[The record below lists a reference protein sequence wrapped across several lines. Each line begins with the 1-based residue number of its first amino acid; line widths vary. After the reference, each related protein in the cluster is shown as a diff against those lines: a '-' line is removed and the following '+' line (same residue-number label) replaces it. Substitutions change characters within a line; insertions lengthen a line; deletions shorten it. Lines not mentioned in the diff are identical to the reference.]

1 MGSVMTDA
9 RDAEGVAD
17 REAAEWHVRL
27 GERPVSAATLEAFKD
42 WRRTPANAE
51 AWRRVENLMRGARV
65 LSSDPDIQALTRNT
79 LRSSG
84 RKDRGFVAGPRHLAV
99 VVTATGVFAALG
111 LFFWMPD
118 RNHHSTGV
126 GEQHVLR
133 LADGTQVRLDTDTR
147 LRVRYDGAARRVILD
162 QGQALFTVA
171 HDNVRP
177 FRVEAGETEVTALGT
192 VFDVRR
198 DPGGARVTLVSGSV
212 AVSDPDDGGARRRWR
227 LTPGQQ
233 VATAATDAFPQTV
246 DPVIA
251 TSWTQGR
258 LIFRNI
264 PLAEAVAEMNRYLP
278 EKIALAP
285 GPLGRQPVNGV
296 FATGDG
302 EAFIAAVT
310 DLFGAQARRQA
321 DGSTRLSVSSAG
333 G

>member
-1 MGSVMTDA
+1 
-9 RDAEGVAD
+9 
-17 REAAEWHVRL
+17 
-27 GERPVSAATLEAFKD
+27 
-42 WRRTPANAE
+42 
-51 AWRRVENLMRGARV
+51 
-65 LSSDPDIQALTRNT
+65 
-79 LRSSG
+79 
-84 RKDRGFVAGPRHLAV
+84 
-99 VVTATGVFAALG
+99 
-111 LFFWMPD
+111 MPD